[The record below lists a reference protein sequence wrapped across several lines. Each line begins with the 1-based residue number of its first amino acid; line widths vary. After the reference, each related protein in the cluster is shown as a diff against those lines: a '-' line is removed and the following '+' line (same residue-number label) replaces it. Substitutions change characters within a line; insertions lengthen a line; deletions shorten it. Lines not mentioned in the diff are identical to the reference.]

1 MREILEDHP
10 HSKHTLSKPLQRSRI
25 FEFVIVCMGMASP
38 IQIVTPVVVLVIVG
52 VAGLVIKRCFY
63 DDDNDEDRVDCCNKI
78 SSTPPKDPC
87 SCTRKPICGGG
98 D

>member
-1 MREILEDHP
+1 
-10 HSKHTLSKPLQRSRI
+10 
-25 FEFVIVCMGMASP
+25 MASP

-63 DDDNDEDRVDCCNKI
+63 DDDNDEDRVDCCNTV
-78 SSTPPKDPC
+78 SPACPNRSTDPIPAPENKFVVVVINNVHLQTIVPIPF
-87 SCTRKPICGGG
+87 CTRKPICGGG